1 MNGFAS
7 IRFDRALDETDRSL
21 LTHVLASRDARPTSW
36 ATAGTRTYAIVRDG
50 AACDDALAREID
62 ARIDV
67 PALVVLRVRP
77 VVKSRLGALGRAL
90 LGPGRPQTVI
100 GGAVFADDIVVEMQP
115 TGPALRL
122 LLALI
127 DETLIATPGRTIV
140 PVLPFND
147 EMLAAY
153 ASLRLRESHLNVS
166 RVLDP
171 YVEHFAHASGNDA

>member
-21 LTHVLASRDARPTSW
+21 VTHVLASRDARPTSW
-36 ATAGTRTYAIVRDG
+36 ATAGRRTYAIVRG
-50 AACDDALAREID
+50 IACADERLARELD
-62 ARIDV
+62 ARVDTQAI
-67 PALVVLRVRP
+67 VVLRVRP
-77 VVKSRLGALGRAL
+77 VATSRLGALGRAL
-90 LGPGRPQTVI
+90 LGDGRPQAVI
-100 GGAVFADDIVVEMQP
+100 DGCILADEIVVELQP
-115 TGPALRL
+115 TGQALRL

-147 EMLAAY
+147 EMLAEY
-153 ASLRLRESHLNVS
+153 AALRLRESHLNVS

-171 YVEHFAHASGNDA
+171 YVERFA